1 MTDNTNIENT
11 TSEKFLSHVN
21 TKIYLTKYLGCKITQ
36 VLLAAGKGRVVAYNN
51 TDKSNIVDF
60 FQTN

>member
-1 MTDNTNIENT
+1 MFSIYITLGIKE
-11 TSEKFLSHVN
+11 SQVN
-21 TKIYLTKYLGCKITQ
+21 TKRYLAKYLGCKITQ
-36 VLLAAGKGRVVAYNN
+36 VLLAAGKGLVVAYNN